1 MRTSKI
7 VSFGVVVIL
16 SVYAAIFLHALNA
29 FSNRPVGS
37 TTASS
42 GIIAER

>member
-16 SVYAAIFLHALNA
+16 SVYGAIFLHALNA
-29 FSNRPVGS
+29 FSNRSVGA

-42 GIIAER
+42 GIVAQR